1 MNLIFGEKTLSNTMK
16 HQLHPDLN
24 DASLAKACELANK
37 LVESFDGRHSSCIDQ
52 GQLAFDLSYMLEYL
66 RLNFD
71 ITPKSK

>member
-1 MNLIFGEKTLSNTMK
+1 MEFK
-16 HQLHPDLN
+16 LHPDLK
-24 DASLAKACELANK
+24 DASLDKVCDMANK
-37 LVESFDGRHSSCIDQ
+37 LVECFDSRQINRPPVDK